1 MNFRE
6 GDAAVLFVLR
16 LGAYGLDLKTSL
28 CPSKVGPR
36 FPVDSMYAVY
46 LGMLLAFLLAFILAF
61 ILAPLPAST
70 ALSHLGTGS
79 FLVSSTLEKT
89 GEASS
94 SSPLVYMPPTHQ
106 PMHTS

>member
-46 LGMLLAFLLAFILAF
+46 VASFSVSFHVSF
-61 ILAPLPAST
+61 HVSSPASI
-70 ALSHLGTGS
+70 HC
-79 FLVSSTLEKT
+79 
-89 GEASS
+89 
-94 SSPLVYMPPTHQ
+94 P
-106 PMHTS
+106 